1 MSWLPFRAI
10 VRVPTLQMSFVSLVI
25 ALLLEQWRPLA
36 DRKGLVLRVARF
48 ADFLQQHFNAGER
61 THGIVAWVLGVVPAV
76 LVAIGIYYLLHR
88 LSPLLAL
95 AFNVLVLYVTMGFR
109 QVSHYFTDI
118 HWALKHGDLNEAR
131 AILGE
136 WRGTSCERLNEEEV
150 IRLTIEEALI
160 ASYRHVFA
168 VVFWFV
174 VLPGPAGAILYRMS
188 SFLHQR
194 WAERGDSELAAFG
207 DFAGQIFRL
216 LDWVPARLT
225 AMAFA
230 VVGDFEDAAYCWRA
244 QAAKWPD
251 PALGVVLA
259 SGAGALGV
267 RLGMPF
273 LSETSPVDRPEL
285 GLGDDAEIGFLDS
298 TIGLVWRALVVI
310 LLTLLLLAMARALS

>member
-1 MSWLPFRAI
+1 MSLI
-10 VRVPTLQMSFVSLVI
+10 SLII

-36 DRKGLVLRVARF
+36 DRKSLVSQAEHF

-61 THGIVAWVLGVVPAV
+61 SHGMIAWVLGVVPAM
-76 LVAIGIYYLLHR
+76 LLALAAYYLLYR
-88 LSPLLAL
+88 LSPLLAV
-95 AFNVLVLYVTMGFR
+95 AFNVLILYVTMGFR
-109 QVSHYFTDI
+109 HVSHYFTDI
-118 HWALKHGDLNEAR
+118 HWALKSGDLDEAR

-136 WRGTSCERLNEEEV
+136 WRGASCERLNAEEV

-174 VLPGPAGAILYRMS
+174 LLPGPVGAILYRLS

-194 WAERGDSELAAFG
+194 WAERGEAELAAFG
-207 DFAGQIFRL
+207 DFAGRLFRL
-216 LDWVPARLT
+216 LDWAPARVT
-225 AMAFA
+225 GIAFA
-230 VVGDFEDAAYCWRA
+230 IVGDFEDAAYCWRA

-251 PALGVVLA
+251 RSLGVVLA
-259 SGAGALGV
+259 SGAGAMGV

-273 LSETSPVDRPEL
+273 LSEVSPADRPEM
-285 GLGDDAEIGFLDS
+285 GIGDDADVGFLDS

-310 LLTLLLLAMARALS
+310 LLILLLLAIATALS

>member
-1 MSWLPFRAI
+1 MSLI
-10 VRVPTLQMSFVSLVI
+10 SLII

-36 DRKGLVLRVARF
+36 DRKGLTFRVAQF

-61 THGIVAWVLGVVPAV
+61 SHGIVAWVLGVVPAV
-76 LVAIGIYYLLHR
+76 LVAIGAYYTLYH

-95 AFNVLVLYVTMGFR
+95 ALNVLVLYLTMGFR

-118 HWALKHGDLNEAR
+118 HWALKSGDLNEAR
-131 AILGE
+131 AILGD
-136 WRGTSCERLNEEEV
+136 WRGANCERLNEEEV

-194 WAERGDSELAAFG
+194 WAERRDSELAAFG
-207 DFAGQIFRL
+207 DFAGQVFRL
-216 LDWVPARLT
+216 LDWAPARLT

-230 VVGDFEDAAYCWRA
+230 VVGDFEDAAYCWRT

-251 PALGVVLA
+251 RALGVVLA

-273 LSETSPVDRPEL
+273 LSEESPVDRPEL
-285 GLGDDAEIGFLDS
+285 GLGDDAELGFLDS

-310 LLTLLLLAMARALS
+310 LLTLLLLAIARALS